1 MPRSIQ
7 GSTPIG
13 EPAPQ
18 RVASPPATP
27 RKGSRSKARK
37 RALDI
42 LFESEARDEDAQA
55 VLARRIAGADAPP
68 VSDFAATL
76 VEGVI
81 AHRDEIDDVISSY
94 SRGWTMERMPAV
106 DRVILRLGV
115 FEILHLDE
123 VPDPVAIDEAIDL
136 ARELSTDDSPR
147 FVNGVLAGVSSGR
160 PGTVAAPSPGRV
172 DLPAGVELA
181 PADETGPA
189 DDEPTSG

>member
-1 MPRSIQ
+1 MTRS
-7 GSTPIG
+7 GA
-13 EPAPQ
+13 E
-18 RVASPPATP
+18 P

-42 LFESEARDEDAQA
+42 LFESEARAEDAQE

-68 VSDFAATL
+68 VSDFAASL
-76 VEGVI
+76 VEGVV
-81 AHRDEIDDVISSY
+81 AHREEIDEVISSY
-94 SRGWTMERMPAV
+94 ARGWTMARMPAV
-106 DRVILRLGV
+106 DRMILRIGV
-115 FEILHLDE
+115 FEIRWSDD

-160 PGTVAAPSPGRV
+160 PGTVAAPSPDRV

-181 PADETGPA
+181 PDESAPA
-189 DDEPTSG
+189 SDEPTGG

>member
-1 MPRSIQ
+1 V
-7 GSTPIG
+7 T
-13 EPAPQ
+13 APQ
-18 RVASPPATP
+18 A

-42 LFESEARDEDAQA
+42 LFESEARGEDPQA

-68 VSDFAATL
+68 VSDFAASL

-81 AHRDEIDDVISSY
+81 EHRDGIDEVIGSY
-94 SRGWTMERMPAV
+94 ARGWTMARMPAV
-106 DRVILRLGV
+106 DRMILRIGV
-115 FEILHLDE
+115 YEILHSDE

-160 PGTVAAPSPGRV
+160 PGTVAPPSPDRV
-172 DLPAGVELA
+172 EVPAGVELA
-181 PADETGPA
+181 PAGQDAPPA
-189 DDEPTSG
+189 DDEPS